1 MDSQLPDELAQH
13 PESTKDELDEFTH
26 WFGVECEVDAIDHEI
41 KELHGATATTPLEI
55 MERKRALAELTAQRG
70 RLRAGVEGVSTP
82 LPEPRRPE
90 AAEPLEPSA
99 PAILPP
105 KRKRADLLT
114 PVIDRAQAQANDPT
128 DHSEVFATLRAWATS
143 DNKPTPIIGYADG
156 EGVQWQDGSDKVR
169 WLNLAALRKRINRPP
184 VAAKGR

>member
-1 MDSQLPDELAQH
+1 MDTIYSDKAGPELALITGTTLEAISS
-13 PESTKDELDEFTH
+13 PVTFDRRAIELIDGWAATNLTK
-26 WFGVECEVDAIDHEI
+26 
-41 KELHGATATTPLEI
+41 P
-55 MERKRALAELTAQRG
+55 
-70 RLRAGVEGVSTP
+70 
-82 LPEPRRPE
+82 
-90 AAEPLEPSA
+90 AEPLALTAAPPSPAKTNTA
-99 PAILPP
+99 PSPP